1 MGPKGTFLCEAT
13 SIHVLFY
20 FAEPKHAWS
29 KKSTVP
35 TESKHI
41 QYNKSN
47 DNSHQYDKDTLRK
60 YSSDKQSVIIPT
72 DACTCTWEDSY
83 STSNGID
90 SAADDEIALLMHDL
104 LSTSPDFQ
112 VQIIFYKGFM

>member
-1 MGPKGTFLCEAT
+1 M
-13 SIHVLFY
+13 LFY
-20 FAEPKHAWS
+20 FAEPKNAWS

-35 TESKHI
+35 TESKQI

-47 DNSHQYDKDTLRK
+47 DISHQYDKDTLRK

-72 DACTCTWEDSY
+72 DASSWEDSY
-83 STSNGID
+83 STTNGID
-90 SAADDEIALLMHDL
+90 SAVDDEIALLMHDL

-112 VQIIFYKGFM
+112 VQIIFYKGLM